1 MAELQP
7 LKGIRYNRA
16 LVSNLAEVV
25 TPPFDVISPQAQERY
40 YARHPYNVIRLELT
54 KPEGKEDALNNRYTQ
69 AAATYGEW
77 RLNGVLRQE
86 EQPAFYLYQQRF
98 TYGGKPYTRTSL
110 LARVRLEPWSAQII
124 FPHER
129 TFPKAKDDRLQL
141 LRATATQ
148 FSPLMALYEDP
159 QARMRRLLAPYA
171 ANPQVQFI
179 DEVHEQHLLQ
189 PITDEQQIALI
200 QNFFAERPL
209 FIADGHHRYETA
221 LNYRNEIRERRKGVT
236 AADAVNYVMMALIDM
251 QDEGLLVLPT
261 HRLLYGLDTETLA
274 KFTREH
280 LAQFFTVEEL
290 PQQTGSEE
298 LVRQLA
304 QAARRGPSMVIHTP
318 RERFLLTINEQGRE
332 EMARSGHAA
341 AWNELDVAIAHR
353 LLVESLLGLRAE
365 DITAGR
371 YVRYVHEAEE
381 ALQAIRQG
389 EAQAALL
396 LNATPVQQISEVAQA
411 GELMPQKA
419 TYFYPK
425 LITGLVM
432 NPLW

>member
-110 LARVRLEPWSAQII
+110 LARVRLEPWSAQVI

-171 ANPQVQFI
+171 ANPQVQFT

-221 LNYRNEIRERRKGVT
+221 LNYRNEIRERRKDVT

-261 HRLLYGLDTETLA
+261 HRLLYGLDEETLA
-274 KFTREH
+274 KLTREH

-290 PQQTGSEE
+290 SEEAGGDE

-304 QAARRGPSMVIHTP
+304 QAARRGPSMAIHTP
-318 RERFLLTINEQGRE
+318 QERFLLTINERGRE
-332 EMARSGHAA
+332 EMAQSGHAP

-371 YVRYVHEAEE
+371 YVRYVHQAEE
-381 ALQAIRQG
+381 ALQAVRQG

-396 LNATPVQQISEVAQA
+396 LNATPVQQISEVAQV